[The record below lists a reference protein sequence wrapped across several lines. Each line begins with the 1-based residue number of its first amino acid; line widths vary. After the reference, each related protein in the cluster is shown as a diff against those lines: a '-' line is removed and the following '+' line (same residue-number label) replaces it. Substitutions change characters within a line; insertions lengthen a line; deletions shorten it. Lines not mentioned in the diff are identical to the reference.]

1 MGVLGRLQIYVLT
14 RTLAGLATATAVIA
28 SVVMLICFVEL
39 SRAYGGRAD
48 VGFVRLV
55 QMMMLQSP
63 AIVLLLLP
71 FIFLFGTM
79 AAFVTLN
86 RRSELIAMRAAG
98 VSAWRFIFPAAG
110 AAFLLGVIDV
120 TALNPLAADLNGR
133 YEDAKAA
140 IEEGQG
146 SRYVAPA
153 VWLRQGDEHTQI
165 VIHAE
170 DHDMKD
176 GVVRLQRVSLFLQN
190 VTPDG
195 ALQFSRRI
203 EAAEARLDPG
213 FWRLSDVREATPG
226 AGSVRSETLSIPSSL
241 DRRTAMEKFAA
252 RDTVGFWR
260 LPETIQRAEN
270 AGFSAAALR
279 RHVGAGCGLLA
290 PADAARGTGR
300 SRRRRRHAG
309 FRDLLLRPA
318 LRRARRRGSD
328 PTGDRRLDAI
338 RDRASGRLHL
348 ALLHRG
354 RLEHDGVGRSRSV
367 SESCPRIKYVEH
379 DPGFRRRR
387 SEPAAL

>member
-14 RTLAGLATATAVIA
+14 RTLAGLATATAVIT

-55 QMMMLQSP
+55 QLMLLQSP
-63 AIVLLLLP
+63 AIVLILLP

-120 TALNPLAADLNGR
+120 TMLNPLAADLNGR
-133 YEDAKAA
+133 YEDSKAA
-140 IEEGQG
+140 IEEGEG
-146 SRYVAPA
+146 SHYVAPA

-252 RDTVGFWR
+252 RDAVGFWR
-260 LPETIQRAEN
+260 LPETIRRAES
-270 AGFSAAALR
+270 AGFSAAPYRLR
-279 RHVGAGCGLLA
+279 YQELLATPVLFAGMSVLAAAFSLRLMRLGGLAGLAGAGVALGFAIFFFDRLCGALGGAEVIPPVIAGWTPSVIALLA
-290 PADAARGTGR
+290 
-300 SRRRRRHAG
+300 G
-309 FRDLLLRPA
+309 FTLLCY
-318 LRRARRRGSD
+318 
-328 PTGDRRLDAI
+328 T
-338 RDRASGRLHL
+338 
-348 ALLHRG
+348 
-354 RLEHDGVGRSRSV
+354 EDG
-367 SESCPRIKYVEH
+367 
-379 DPGFRRRR
+379 
-387 SEPAAL
+387 

>member
-1 MGVLGRLQIYVLT
+1 MFGLGRLQVYVLT
-14 RTLAGLATATAVIA
+14 RTLLGLATAAGVIA

-39 SRAYGGRAD
+39 SRAYGGRAE

-55 QMMMLQSP
+55 QMMLLQSP
-63 AIVLLLLP
+63 AIILLLLP

-120 TALNPLAADLNGR
+120 TVLNPIAADLNGR

-140 IEEGQG
+140 IDEGHG
-146 SRYVAPA
+146 SRYIVPA

-165 VIHAE
+165 VIHAQG
-170 DHDMKD
+170 HDMRD
-176 GVVRLQRVSLFLQN
+176 GVVRLQHVSLFLQN
-190 VTPDG
+190 VTSDG

-252 RDTVGFWR
+252 RDAVGFWR
-260 LPETIQRAEN
+260 LPETIQRADI
-270 AGFSAAALR
+270 AGFSSAPYRLRYQELLATPVLFAGMSVLAAAFSLR
-279 RHVGAGCGLLA
+279 LMRLGGLAGLAGAGVALGFAIFFFDRLCGALGGAEVIPPVLAGWTPPVIALLA
-290 PADAARGTGR
+290 
-300 SRRRRRHAG
+300 G
-309 FRDLLLRPA
+309 FTLLCY
-318 LRRARRRGSD
+318 
-328 PTGDRRLDAI
+328 T
-338 RDRASGRLHL
+338 
-348 ALLHRG
+348 
-354 RLEHDGVGRSRSV
+354 EDG
-367 SESCPRIKYVEH
+367 
-379 DPGFRRRR
+379 
-387 SEPAAL
+387 